1 MTLLHHTRLVL
12 RLVPVVLSL
21 WWADLREP
29 GAAIRILR
37 AVVARSPERHED
49 RQGGPYRSTA
59 KGPPSRIAV
68 MRRHILAGAAAAWCL
83 AWAVILWRGA
93 TLGGALVAALAGSYS
108 LIALTVRDRLEAL

>member
-37 AVVARSPERHED
+37 AVVARSPER
-49 RQGGPYRSTA
+49 TA
-59 KGPPSRIAV
+59 
-68 MRRHILAGAAAAWCL
+68 ILRAHVTHGAAASWCL
-83 AWAVILWRGA
+83 AWAAILWRGA
-93 TLGGALVAALAGSYS
+93 TLPGAIVAALAGVYS
-108 LIALTVRDRLEAL
+108 LIALYVRDRLEAL

>member
-37 AVVARSPERHED
+37 AVVARSPER
-49 RQGGPYRSTA
+49 TA
-59 KGPPSRIAV
+59 ILRAHVMHGAV
-68 MRRHILAGAAAAWCL
+68 ASWCL
-83 AWAVILWRGA
+83 AWAAILWGGA
-93 TLGGALVAALAGSYS
+93 TLGGAIVAAIAGVYS
-108 LIALTVRDRLEAL
+108 LIALTIRDRLEAL

>member
-1 MTLLHHTRLVL
+1 VTILHHARLVL

-37 AVVARSPERHED
+37 AVAARQPD
-49 RQGGPYRSTA
+49 RPAILRQ
-59 KGPPSRIAV
+59 
-68 MRRHILAGAAAAWCL
+68 HILHGAVVSWCL
-83 AWAVILWRGA
+83 AWTAILWGGA
-93 TLGGALVAALAGSYS
+93 TLPGAIVAALAGVYS

>member
-1 MTLLHHTRLVL
+1 VTLLHHTRLVL

-37 AVVARSPERHED
+37 AVVARSPER
-49 RQGGPYRSTA
+49 TA
-59 KGPPSRIAV
+59 ILRAHVTHGAV
-68 MRRHILAGAAAAWCL
+68 ASWCL
-83 AWAVILWRGA
+83 AWAAILWGGA
-93 TLGGALVAALAGSYS
+93 TLPGAIVAALAGVYS

>member
-1 MTLLHHTRLVL
+1 MTLLHHARLVL

-37 AVVARSPERHED
+37 AVVARSPER
-49 RQGGPYRSTA
+49 TA
-59 KGPPSRIAV
+59 ILRAHVTHGAV
-68 MRRHILAGAAAAWCL
+68 ASAI
-83 AWAVILWRGA
+83 
-93 TLGGALVAALAGSYS
+93 AGSYS